1 MLRRVRFVCR
11 NPKVGCVFRDHGGV
25 SFHRLARTPSPR
37 RSELHRLRP
46 RPRAQLFHQAH
57 RRHRALDCESSFRV
71 PSSGS
76 RAFRRRRDFRRSNRQ
91 RTSVARLRSLFSTPR
106 TRRHGPRR
114 RKNDA
119 DGRRISRRQ
128 THSAHNP
135 GGLAPRKRPG
145 RGGNSRQAQ
154 RIRLRVAFWNIPRNG
169 GNTGGLFRHAS
180 RKLVPIV
187 ADGAIRIN
195 IVLTLALLP
204 GRIPAPPAFNLGYAI
219 GLFAILLL
227 SSVLFFVLI
236 RKMLREGS
244 RSPSGDWTG
253 PKTDVAN
260 PSAFMAASMQGVI
273 EKLRTQEKELA
284 RLHLLAQERAQESE
298 RLTEEVTR
306 NMPTGLL
313 LVNATGAI
321 STTNP
326 AAEEA
331 LGIRALRYRSY
342 KDILGPE
349 SELTQ
354 MLTACIRDG
363 KTFQRGEIEHL
374 TSDGSVRNLG
384 VTISP
389 IYRGA
394 RASSKSGVA
403 EGVANTPHA
412 PNAPG
417 AKDAHAQDMKISGAL
432 CLMSDLTELTA
443 LQKQIRWKENLAAL
457 GEMSAGIAHEFKNS
471 LATISGYAQM
481 IRSETTPGDVRE
493 SSERILEQT
502 RALTHVVTEFL
513 RFAKPLEICYET
525 VPMQTVVEKVAE
537 ELHETIPQCA
547 VEFEG
552 TFQDLPGDEALLRQ
566 ALLNLARNGAE
577 SALTASTAPRVTISG
592 TIEELGGRKWQRICV
607 ADDGPGIPETDLPKI
622 FLPFYTTKSEGTGL
636 GLAVVQKVALQHG
649 GSIEGRNRQGG
660 GAEFLLWLP
669 LRQDP
674 APSTVATRAARI

>member
-1 MLRRVRFVCR
+1 MTA
-11 NPKVGCVFRDHGGV
+11 P
-25 SFHRLARTPSPR
+25 
-37 RSELHRLRP
+37 LHP
-46 RPRAQLFHQAH
+46 H
-57 RRHRALDCESSFRV
+57 
-71 PSSGS
+71 
-76 RAFRRRRDFRRSNRQ
+76 
-91 RTSVARLRSLFSTPR
+91 SVAAVPFNMAFAVALVGVLFA
-106 TRRHGPRR
+106 GMV
-114 RKNDA
+114 
-119 DGRRISRRQ
+119 
-128 THSAHNP
+128 
-135 GGLAPRKRPG
+135 
-145 RGGNSRQAQ
+145 
-154 RIRLRVAFWNIPRNG
+154 VA
-169 GNTGGLFRHAS
+169 
-180 RKLVPIV
+180 
-187 ADGAIRIN
+187 
-195 IVLTLALLP
+195 
-204 GRIPAPPAFNLGYAI
+204 
-219 GLFAILLL
+219 AILL
-227 SSVLFFVLI
+227 
-236 RKMLREGS
+236 RKFMRDQARANKE
-244 RSPSGDWTG
+244 DWTNT
-253 PKTDVAN
+253 KTDVAN

-493 SSERILEQT
+493 SSERILE
-502 RALTHVVTEFL
+502 
-513 RFAKPLEICYET
+513 
-525 VPMQTVVEKVAE
+525 
-537 ELHETIPQCA
+537 
-547 VEFEG
+547 
-552 TFQDLPGDEALLRQ
+552 
-566 ALLNLARNGAE
+566 
-577 SALTASTAPRVTISG
+577 
-592 TIEELGGRKWQRICV
+592 
-607 ADDGPGIPETDLPKI
+607 
-622 FLPFYTTKSEGTGL
+622 
-636 GLAVVQKVALQHG
+636 
-649 GSIEGRNRQGG
+649 
-660 GAEFLLWLP
+660 
-669 LRQDP
+669 
-674 APSTVATRAARI
+674 

>member
-1 MLRRVRFVCR
+1 MNAPVHPQSAASLPLSMAFAVA
-11 NPKVGCVFRDHGGV
+11 
-25 SFHRLARTPSPR
+25 LA
-37 RSELHRLRP
+37 
-46 RPRAQLFHQAH
+46 
-57 RRHRALDCESSFRV
+57 V
-71 PSSGS
+71 
-76 RAFRRRRDFRRSNRQ
+76 
-91 RTSVARLRSLFSTPR
+91 V
-106 TRRHGPRR
+106 
-114 RKNDA
+114 
-119 DGRRISRRQ
+119 
-128 THSAHNP
+128 
-135 GGLAPRKRPG
+135 
-145 RGGNSRQAQ
+145 
-154 RIRLRVAFWNIPRNG
+154 
-169 GNTGGLFRHAS
+169 
-180 RKLVPIV
+180 
-187 ADGAIRIN
+187 
-195 IVLTLALLP
+195 
-204 GRIPAPPAFNLGYAI
+204 
-219 GLFAILLL
+219 LFAGIVVAAFLL
-227 SSVLFFVLI
+227 
-236 RKMLREGS
+236 RKFMRDQARANKES
-244 RSPSGDWTG
+244 WTTA
-253 PKTDVAN
+253 KTDVEN

-284 RLHLLAQERAQESE
+284 RLHSLAQERAQESE

-321 STTNP
+321 SSTNP

-331 LGIRALRYRSY
+331 LGIPTLRYRSY
-342 KDILGPE
+342 KEILGAE

-374 TSDGSVRNLG
+374 TSEGAVRNLG

-389 IYRGA
+389 IYRAA
-394 RASSKSGVA
+394 RASGRSGAADGVA
-403 EGVANTPHA
+403 RAPHA
-412 PNAPG
+412 PN

-443 LQKQIRWKENLAAL
+443 LQRQIRWKENLAAL

-577 SALTASTAPRVTISG
+577 SALTASKTPRVTISG
-592 TIEELGGRKWQRICV
+592 TIEELAGKKWQRICV

-674 APSTVATRAARI
+674 TPSTVATRAARI